1 MSDSFKEA
9 ALRYHSQEPAG
20 KLEIT
25 ATKPM
30 TSQRDLALAYSPGV
44 AHACEAIVDDPAA
57 AAQMTGRGNLVGV
70 ITNGTAVLGLGA
82 IGPLASKP
90 VMEGKAVLFKK
101 FAGINCF
108 DIEVDTTDVDEFCNA
123 VAVLEPTFG
132 GINLE
137 DIKAPECFEIEK
149 RLRERMN
156 IPVFHDDQH
165 GTAIVVSAAF
175 LNAFR
180 VAGKPIEEVK
190 LVAAGAGAAALACL
204 NMLVSLGM
212 RRENITVCDVEGV
225 VYKGRTTLMDPYK
238 EIFAQDTEARTLKE
252 AMVGKDAFLGC
263 SAPGIVTGEMLKTM
277 ADAPVVFALANPT
290 PEIMPDL
297 AREARPDAIVA
308 TGRSDFPNQVNNV
321 LCFPFLFRGALDVG
335 ATTVNEEMKVAC
347 ARAIADLAMAPP
359 SAEVASAYGDQSL
372 TFGRDNLIPK
382 PFDPRLIVEIATAVA
397 RAAMESGVAQRPI
410 DDFEAYRERLNRFV
424 FRSGILMKPVFER
437 AKSNKR
443 RLIYAE
449 GESGKVLQAV
459 QRVVAEGLAQPILV
473 GRPPVIAEKIES
485 MALGLRPGI
494 DFEIIDYLDDDL
506 MTRMGVEYHNMMMRR
521 GVTPKAAQ
529 ARIRANFTLV
539 ASMALRMGMGDAMV
553 CGTFGSYT
561 KHLDVVRDV
570 IGKRAGVDDLSA
582 LSVLLL
588 PKGTFFLTDT
598 HVTYEPTAEQIT
610 ESVILASEEMKLF
623 GIQPKA
629 ALLSH
634 SNFGSSSR
642 ESASRMAQALEMI
655 RAQAPDLEIEGEMHA
670 DAALDEKIRDD
681 IMPESMLTGTANL
694 LVFPNLDS
702 ANIARNLLKVLGGG
716 VTVGPLL
723 LGADM
728 PVHITTSAVTV
739 RGIVNISAMA
749 AVDSMA
755 REN

>member
-1 MSDSFKEA
+1 MSENFKEA
-9 ALRYHSQEPAG
+9 ALRYHSMEPAG

-44 AHACEAIVDDPAA
+44 AYACEAIVEDEAA

-70 ITNGTAVLGLGA
+70 ITNGTAVLGLGP

-108 DIEVDTTDVDEFCNA
+108 DIEVDTTDVDEFVNA
-123 VAVLEPTFG
+123 VALLEPTFG

-149 RLRERMN
+149 RLRARMN

-180 VAGKPIEEVK
+180 VANKPIEEVK
-190 LVAAGAGAAALACL
+190 LVCAGAGAAALACL

-212 RRENITVCDVEGV
+212 RRENITVCDIEGV
-225 VYKGRTTLMDPYK
+225 VYEGRTTFMDPYK
-238 EIFAQDTEARTLKE
+238 SIFAQATDDRTLVDAIK
-252 AMVGKDAFLGC
+252 GKDAFLGC
-263 SAPGIVTGEMLKTM
+263 SAPGIVTQDMLKTM
-277 ADAPVVFALANPT
+277 ADSPVIFALANPT

-297 AREARPDAIVA
+297 ARAARPDAIVA

-335 ATTVNEEMKVAC
+335 ATTVNEEMKKAC
-347 ARAIADLAMAPP
+347 AHAIADLAMAPP
-359 SAEVASAYGDQSL
+359 SAEVASAYGNEAQ
-372 TFGRDNLIPK
+372 TFGPDNLIPK

-397 RAAMESGVAQRPI
+397 KAAIDSGVATRPI
-410 DDFEAYRERLNRFV
+410 TDFEAYRERLNRFV

-437 AKSNKR
+437 AKAAQQ

-459 QRVVAEGLAQPILV
+459 QRVVSEKLARPILV
-473 GRPPVIAEKIES
+473 GRPPVIQEKIDS
-485 MALGLRPGI
+485 MSLNITAGV
-494 DFEIIDYLDDDL
+494 DFDIIDYLDDEQMTSMGQEYYKL
-506 MTRMGVEYHNMMMRR
+506 MARR

-539 ASMALRMGMGDAMV
+539 ACMAVRMGMGDSMV
-553 CGTFGSYT
+553 CGSFGSYR
-561 KHLDVVRDV
+561 KHLEVVKDV
-570 IGKRAGVDDLSA
+570 IGKRPGVDDLSA
-582 LSVLLL
+582 LSVLIL
-588 PKGTFFLTDT
+588 PRGTFFIADT
-598 HVTYEPTAEQIT
+598 HVTYEPTPQQIC
-610 ESVILASEEMKLF
+610 ESTLLAAEEMRQF
-623 GIQPKA
+623 GIIPKA
-629 ALLSH
+629 ALVSH
-634 SNFGSSSR
+634 SNFGSSPYQ
-642 ESASRMAQALEMI
+642 SAVNMQQALSMI
-655 RAQAPDLEIEGEMHA
+655 RELAPDLEIEGEMHA
-670 DAALDEKIRDD
+670 DAALDENIRADM
-681 IMPESMLTGTANL
+681 MPESLLTGEANL
-694 LVFPNLDS
+694 LIMPNLDA

-716 VTVGPLL
+716 VSVGPLL

-728 PVHITTSAVTV
+728 PVHIMTSAVTV

-749 AVDSMA
+749 AVDSIG
-755 REN
+755 R

>member
-1 MSDSFKEA
+1 MSENFKEA
-9 ALRYHSQEPAG
+9 ALRYHSMEPAG

-44 AHACEAIVDDPAA
+44 AYACEAIVEDEAA

-70 ITNGTAVLGLGA
+70 ITNGTAVLGLGP

-108 DIEVDTTDVDEFCNA
+108 DIEVDTTDVDEFVNA
-123 VAVLEPTFG
+123 VALLEPTFG

-149 RLRERMN
+149 RLRARMN

-180 VAGKPIEEVK
+180 VANKPIEDVK
-190 LVAAGAGAAALACL
+190 LVCAGAGAAALACL

-212 RRENITVCDVEGV
+212 RRENITVCDIEGV
-225 VYKGRTTLMDPYK
+225 VYEGRTTFMDPYK
-238 EIFAQDTEARTLKE
+238 SIFAQATDDRTLVDAIK
-252 AMVGKDAFLGC
+252 GKDAFLGC
-263 SAPGIVTGEMLKTM
+263 SAPGIVTQDMLKTM
-277 ADAPVVFALANPT
+277 ADSPIIFALANPT

-335 ATTVNEEMKVAC
+335 ATTVNEEMKKAC
-347 ARAIADLAMAPP
+347 AHAIADLAMAPP
-359 SAEVASAYGDQSL
+359 SPEVASAYGNEAQ
-372 TFGRDNLIPK
+372 TFGPDNLIPK

-397 RAAMESGVAQRPI
+397 KAAIDSGVATRPI
-410 DDFEAYRERLNRFV
+410 TDFEAYRERLNRFV

-437 AKSNKR
+437 AKAAQQ

-459 QRVVAEGLAQPILV
+459 QRVVSEKLARPILV
-473 GRPPVIAEKIES
+473 GRPPVIQEKIDS
-485 MALGLRPGI
+485 MSLNITAGV
-494 DFEIIDYLDDDL
+494 DFDIIDYLDDEQMTTMGQEYYKL
-506 MTRMGVEYHNMMMRR
+506 MARR

-539 ASMALRMGMGDAMV
+539 ACMALRMGMGDSMV
-553 CGTFGSYT
+553 CGSFGSYR
-561 KHLDVVRDV
+561 KHLEVVKDV
-570 IGKRAGVDDLSA
+570 IGKRPGVDDLSA
-582 LSVLLL
+582 LSVLIL
-588 PKGTFFLTDT
+588 PRGTFFIADT
-598 HVTYEPTAEQIT
+598 HVTYEPTPQQIC
-610 ESVILASEEMKLF
+610 ESTLLAAEEMRQF
-623 GIQPKA
+623 GITPKA
-629 ALLSH
+629 ALVSH
-634 SNFGSSSR
+634 SNFGSSPYK
-642 ESASRMAQALEMI
+642 SAVNMQQALSMI
-655 RAQAPDLEIEGEMHA
+655 RELAPDLEIEGEMHA
-670 DAALDEKIRDD
+670 DAALDENIRADM
-681 IMPESMLTGTANL
+681 MPESLLTGEANL
-694 LVFPNLDS
+694 LIMPNLDA

-716 VTVGPLL
+716 VSVGPLL

-728 PVHITTSAVTV
+728 PVHIMTSAVTV

-749 AVDSMA
+749 AVDSIG
-755 REN
+755 R

>member
-1 MSDSFKEA
+1 MSENFKEA
-9 ALRYHSQEPAG
+9 ALRYHSMEPAG

-44 AHACEAIVDDPAA
+44 AYACEAIVEDESA

-70 ITNGTAVLGLGA
+70 ITNGTAVLGLGP

-108 DIEVDTTDVDEFCNA
+108 DIEVDTTDVDEFVNA
-123 VAVLEPTFG
+123 VALLEPTFG

-180 VAGKPIEEVK
+180 VANKPIQDVK
-190 LVAAGAGAAALACL
+190 LVCAGAGAAALACL

-212 RRENITVCDVEGV
+212 RRENITVCDIEGV
-225 VYKGRTTLMDPYK
+225 VYEGRTTFMDPYK
-238 EIFAQDTEARTLKE
+238 AAFAQNTDDRTLVDAIK
-252 AMVGKDAFLGC
+252 GKDAFLGC
-263 SAPGIVTGEMLKTM
+263 SAPGIVTPDMLKTM
-277 ADAPVVFALANPT
+277 ADSPIIFALANPT

-335 ATTVNEEMKVAC
+335 ATTVNEEMKKAC

-359 SAEVASAYGDQSL
+359 SAEVATAYGNEAQ
-372 TFGRDNLIPK
+372 TFGPDNLIPK

-397 RAAMESGVAQRPI
+397 KAAIDSGVATRPI
-410 DDFEAYRERLNRFV
+410 NDFEAYRDRLNRFV
-424 FRSGILMKPVFER
+424 FRSGLLMKPIFER
-437 AKSNKR
+437 AKAAKR

-459 QRVVAEGLAQPILV
+459 QRVVSEGLARPILV
-473 GRPPVIAEKIES
+473 GRPPVIQEKIES
-485 MALGLRPGI
+485 MSLNLTAGV
-494 DFEIIDYLDDDL
+494 DFEIIDYLDDDKMTELGREYYAL
-506 MTRMGVEYHNMMMRR
+506 MARR

-539 ASMALRMGMGDAMV
+539 ASMALRLGMGDAMV
-553 CGTFGSYT
+553 CGSFGSYR
-561 KHLDVVRDV
+561 KHLEVVKDV
-570 IGKRAGVDDLSA
+570 IGKRPGVDDLSA
-582 LSVLLL
+582 LSCLIL
-588 PKGTFFLTDT
+588 PRGTFFIADT
-598 HVTYEPTAEQIT
+598 HVTYEPTPQQIC
-610 ESVILASEEMKLF
+610 ESTLLAAEEMRQF
-623 GIQPKA
+623 GITPKA
-629 ALLSH
+629 ALVSH
-634 SNFGSSSR
+634 SNFGSSQCP
-642 ESASRMAQALEMI
+642 SALNMQQALPMI
-655 RAQAPDLEIEGEMHA
+655 RELAPDLEIEGEMHA
-670 DAALDEKIRDD
+670 DAALDENIRSDM
-681 IMPESMLTGTANL
+681 MPDSLLKGEANL
-694 LVFPNLDS
+694 LIMPNLDS

-716 VTVGPLL
+716 VSVGPLL

-728 PVHITTSAVTV
+728 PVHIMTSAVTV

-749 AVDSMA
+749 AVDSID
-755 REN
+755 R